1 VGQDLSVTASGTV
14 SDTDKLAVTGTTAIS
29 APGQTVELDTATN
42 DFTGAVT
49 VTGGATTLKD
59 ANSLTVSL
67 TTSGSTDLTA
77 VGPLT
82 LDGTVSGATSN
93 LTTNSESTSF
103 GTTTVDGYL
112 STTAKNAVTDSG
124 TVKITGATKVDAGTD
139 IVLDTETNEFGEL
152 ALVAGSEIAIRETG
166 AISGTAVSESL
177 QAEATTGI
185 DLKSGTQIKNFA
197 AKSAE
202 GEIKVRNT
210 GGLTIAPVSDF
221 NKHLDLSGVKLAGG
235 ANNKIDILT
244 QSPITIN
251 APIENGTTGLI
262 ILVAQGDLD
271 TDDITINSTITGDA
285 VEVYAGDSIELSAT
299 ASLQIKDIANNYGYS
314 SQQVIDASAALD
326 YGTTKL
332 YYGTNFDPDTEVS
345 SVGYA
350 SASVVISDYA
360 TIESIVDVTE
370 VSTIKLVIYGP
381 TRRLLYVTPDQNH
394 DYFNALDPTV
404 EISSQWN
411 QASVGNILI
420 TNDLSGSFLYSEKDG
435 SIVIEEIEDE

>member
-1 VGQDLSVTASGTV
+1 VTR
-14 SDTDKLAVTGTTAIS
+14 TTAIS
-29 APGQTVELDTATN
+29 AAGQTVTLDDAAN
-42 DFTGAVT
+42 DFTKAVT

-82 LDGTVSGATSN
+82 LDGTVDGTVSGATSN

-103 GTTTVDGYL
+103 GPTTVIGDL
-112 STTAKNAVTDSG
+112 STISQNEVSDSG
-124 TVKITGATKVDAGTD
+124 KVKITGATIVDAGTD
-139 IVLDTETNEFGEL
+139 IVLDFKTNEFGEL
-152 ALVAGSEIAIRETG
+152 TLKAGSEIAIRETG
-166 AISGTAVSESL
+166 KISGTAVSESL

-197 AKSAE
+197 AKSEE

-210 GGLTIAPVSDF
+210 GGLTIAPESDF
-221 NKHLDLSGVKLAGG
+221 KEHLNLSGVRLVGG
-235 ANNKIDILT
+235 ANNKVDILT

-251 APIENGTTGLI
+251 APIENGSTGLI
-262 ILVAQGDLD
+262 VLVAQGDLD

-285 VEVYAGDSIELSAT
+285 VEVYAGGSIELSAT
-299 ASLQIKDIANNYGYS
+299 ASLQIEDIANNYGYS

-332 YYGTNFDPDTEVS
+332 YYGTNYDPETEVS
-345 SVGYA
+345 SAGYV
-350 SASVVISDYA
+350 SASVVISDSA

-370 VSTIKLVIYGP
+370 VYTVKLVIYGP

-411 QASVGNILI
+411 QASFGNILI
-420 TNDLSGSFLYSEKDG
+420 TNDLSGSFLYSENDG